1 METLV
6 ITKKADSARPLP
18 DHGRLLTALSH
29 PARWQMLRALSAGE
43 VMSVSQLA
51 GVAGCS
57 VDMSSKH
64 LKTLKAAG
72 MVVQK
77 PNRCYAIPPA
87 HQPVPGEPLLDY
99 GHCVLRLDAGAA

>member
-6 ITKKADSARPLP
+6 ISKKHDPVRPLP
-18 DHGRLLTALSH
+18 DHGLLLTALGH
-29 PARWQMLRALSAGE
+29 PARWRMLRALSAGE
-43 VMSVSQLA
+43 VMSVTELA

-64 LKTLKAAG
+64 LKVLKAAG
-72 MVVQK
+72 LVVQK
-77 PNRCYAIPPA
+77 PNRCFAIPPA

-99 GHCVLRLDAGAA
+99 GHCILRLDAAG

>member
-1 METLV
+1 METIV
-6 ITKKADSARPLP
+6 ISKKHDPARPLP
-18 DHGRLLTALSH
+18 DHEQLLTAISH
-29 PARWQMLRALSAGE
+29 SARWRMLRALSAGE

-57 VDMSSKH
+57 ADMSGKH
-64 LKTLKAAG
+64 LRQLKAAG

-99 GHCVLRLDAGAA
+99 GHCLLRLDAAG